1 MKNYRRTITIL
12 LMAAAL
18 LAAVFMTCCTRRT
31 EVPDTT
37 TPDATAPD
45 TAAGTAGPGVY
56 VRMERS
62 DAGSIFLRGSG
73 FSKVGKNADGTL
85 LKVGEWLYTGDDIV
99 QAAREENS
107 SVLFTVGALAADD
120 TLLAEG
126 SFLYDTAQEKLY
138 VTISEDGV
146 TCSTSDAADA
156 AADVPPVLTLPI
168 LDEIDATVTVG
179 VSGSSLSA
187 VRAAAKLLDWAA
199 ATGLGAEEVGD
210 AASTWLASRNDDLT
224 ECLQKLEM
232 VDDACQG
239 LLTGEARAMLD
250 SAGCADTEITWG
262 SQMPEPVEAIMQ
274 AAGLR

>member
-1 MKNYRRTITIL
+1 MKNYRKTITIL

-18 LAAVFMTCCTRRT
+18 LAAVFMTGCTRRT

-99 QAAREENS
+99 QVAREENS

-146 TCSTSDAADA
+146 TCATSDAADA
-156 AADVPPVLTLPI
+156 PADVQPVLTLP
-168 LDEIDATVTVG
+168 
-179 VSGSSLSA
+179 
-187 VRAAAKLLDWAA
+187 AAAVQQNGDGFFAWVVNADGNAERRPLNVAGQIGQQFQIASGVKPGERAITDGAQRVQPGAA
-199 ATGLGAEEVGD
+199 VQIL
-210 AASTWLASRNDDLT
+210 N
-224 ECLQKLEM
+224 
-232 VDDACQG
+232 
-239 LLTGEARAMLD
+239 
-250 SAGCADTEITWG
+250 
-262 SQMPEPVEAIMQ
+262 
-274 AAGLR
+274 

>member
-12 LMAAAL
+12 LMAAVL
-18 LAAVFMTCCTRRT
+18 LTAAFMTGCTRRT
-31 EVPDTT
+31 EGPDTT

-99 QAAREENS
+99 QVAREENS

-168 LDEIDATVTVG
+168 LDEIDATVTVV

-262 SQMPEPVEAIMQ
+262 SQMPEPAEAIMQ

>member
-12 LMAAAL
+12 LMAAVL
-18 LAAVFMTCCTRRT
+18 LTAAFMTGCTRRT
-31 EVPDTT
+31 EGPDTT

-99 QAAREENS
+99 QVAREENS

>member
-18 LAAVFMTCCTRRT
+18 LAAVFMTGCTRRT

-187 VRAAAKLLDWAA
+187 VQAAAKLLDWAA

>member
-1 MKNYRRTITIL
+1 MKNYRKTITIL

-18 LAAVFMTCCTRRT
+18 LATVFMTGCTRRT
-31 EVPDTT
+31 EGPDTT

-99 QAAREENS
+99 QVAREENS

-156 AADVPPVLTLPI
+156 AADVPSVLTLPI

-232 VDDACQG
+232 VDDACRG

-262 SQMPEPVEAIMQ
+262 SQMPEPAEAIMQ

>member
-12 LMAAAL
+12 LMAAVL
-18 LAAVFMTCCTRRT
+18 LTAAFMTGCTRRT
-31 EVPDTT
+31 EGPDTT

>member
-12 LMAAAL
+12 LMAAVL
-18 LAAVFMTCCTRRT
+18 LTAAFMTGCTRRA
-31 EVPDTT
+31 EGPDTT

-99 QAAREENS
+99 QVAREENS

-262 SQMPEPVEAIMQ
+262 SQMPEPAEAIMQ

>member
-1 MKNYRRTITIL
+1 MKNYRKTITIL
-12 LMAAAL
+12 LMAAVL
-18 LAAVFMTCCTRRT
+18 LTAAFMTGCTRRT
-31 EVPDTT
+31 EGPDTT

-45 TAAGTAGPGVY
+45 TAAGTVGPGVY

-99 QAAREENS
+99 QVAREENS

-156 AADVPPVLTLPI
+156 AADMPPVLTLPI

>member
-18 LAAVFMTCCTRRT
+18 LAAVFMTGCTRRT

-168 LDEIDATVTVG
+168 LDEIDAAVTVG

-232 VDDACQG
+232 VDNACQG

>member
-1 MKNYRRTITIL
+1 MKNYRKTVTIL

-18 LAAVFMTCCTRRT
+18 LAAVFMTGCTRRT

-99 QAAREENS
+99 QVARAENS
-107 SVLFTVGALAADD
+107 SVLFTVGALAAGD

-262 SQMPEPVEAIMQ
+262 SQMPEPAEAIMQ

>member
-1 MKNYRRTITIL
+1 MKNYKKTITIL

-18 LAAVFMTCCTRRT
+18 LATAFMTGCTRRT

-56 VRMERS
+56 VRVERS

-99 QAAREENS
+99 QVAREENS

-156 AADVPPVLTLPI
+156 AADVPSVLTLPI

>member
-18 LAAVFMTCCTRRT
+18 LAAVFMTGCTRRT

-99 QAAREENS
+99 QVAREENS

-199 ATGLGAEEVGD
+199 APGLGAEEVGD

>member
-1 MKNYRRTITIL
+1 MKNYRKTITIL

-18 LAAVFMTCCTRRT
+18 LAAVFMTGCTRRT

-99 QAAREENS
+99 QVAREENS

-168 LDEIDATVTVG
+168 LNEIDATVTVG

-232 VDDACQG
+232 VDDACRG

-262 SQMPEPVEAIMQ
+262 SQMPEPAEAIMQ

>member
-12 LMAAAL
+12 LMAAVL
-18 LAAVFMTCCTRRT
+18 LTAAFMTGCTRRT
-31 EVPDTT
+31 EGPDTT

-146 TCSTSDAADA
+146 TCSTSDAPDVP
-156 AADVPPVLTLPI
+156 ADVPPALPLT
-168 LDEIDATVTVG
+168 
-179 VSGSSLSA
+179 
-187 VRAAAKLLDWAA
+187 
-199 ATGLGAEEVGD
+199 
-210 AASTWLASRNDDLT
+210 
-224 ECLQKLEM
+224 
-232 VDDACQG
+232 
-239 LLTGEARAMLD
+239 
-250 SAGCADTEITWG
+250 
-262 SQMPEPVEAIMQ
+262 
-274 AAGLR
+274 

>member
-1 MKNYRRTITIL
+1 MKNYRKTITIL

-18 LAAVFMTCCTRRT
+18 LATVFMTGCTRRT
-31 EVPDTT
+31 EVPDAT

-99 QAAREENS
+99 QVAREENS

-262 SQMPEPVEAIMQ
+262 SQMPEPAEAIMQ

>member
-1 MKNYRRTITIL
+1 MKNYRKTITIL
-12 LMAAAL
+12 LMAAVL
-18 LAAVFMTCCTRRT
+18 LTAAFMTGCTRRT
-31 EVPDTT
+31 EEPDTT

-99 QAAREENS
+99 QVAREENS
-107 SVLFTVGALAADD
+107 SVIFTVGALAADD

-168 LDEIDATVTVG
+168 LDEIDAAVTVG

-232 VDDACQG
+232 VDDACRG

-262 SQMPEPVEAIMQ
+262 SQMPEPAEAIMQ

>member
-1 MKNYRRTITIL
+1 MKNYRKTITIL
-12 LMAAAL
+12 LMAAVL
-18 LAAVFMTCCTRRT
+18 LTAAFMTGCTRRT

-56 VRMERS
+56 VRVERS

-99 QAAREENS
+99 QVAREENS

-156 AADVPPVLTLPI
+156 AADVPSVLTLPI

>member
-12 LMAAAL
+12 LMAAVL
-18 LAAVFMTCCTRRT
+18 LTAAFMTGCTRRT
-31 EVPDTT
+31 EGPDTT

-99 QAAREENS
+99 QVAREENS

-168 LDEIDATVTVG
+168 LDEIEATVTVG

-262 SQMPEPVEAIMQ
+262 SQMPEPAEAIMQ

>member
-1 MKNYRRTITIL
+1 MKNYRKTITIL

-18 LAAVFMTCCTRRT
+18 LAAVFMTGCTRRT

-99 QAAREENS
+99 QVAREENS

-232 VDDACQG
+232 VDDACRG

-262 SQMPEPVEAIMQ
+262 SQMPEPAEAIMQ

>member
-1 MKNYRRTITIL
+1 MKNYRKTITIL

-18 LAAVFMTCCTRRT
+18 LAAVFMTGCTRRT

-99 QAAREENS
+99 QVAREENS

-168 LDEIDATVTVG
+168 LNEIDATVTVG

-210 AASTWLASRNDDLT
+210 AASTWLASRNDNLT

-262 SQMPEPVEAIMQ
+262 SQMPEPAEAIMQ

>member
-18 LAAVFMTCCTRRT
+18 LAAVFMTGCTRRT

-99 QAAREENS
+99 QVAREENS

>member
-18 LAAVFMTCCTRRT
+18 LAAVFMTGCTRRT

-99 QAAREENS
+99 QVAREENN

-262 SQMPEPVEAIMQ
+262 SQMPEPVESIMQ

>member
-12 LMAAAL
+12 LMAAVL
-18 LAAVFMTCCTRRT
+18 LTAAFMTGCTRRT
-31 EVPDTT
+31 EGPDTT

-156 AADVPPVLTLPI
+156 AADVPPVLTLLI

>member
-1 MKNYRRTITIL
+1 MKNYRKTVTIL

-18 LAAVFMTCCTRRT
+18 LAAVFMTGCTRRT

-99 QAAREENS
+99 QVARAENS
-107 SVLFTVGALAADD
+107 SVLFTVGALAAGD

-210 AASTWLASRNDDLT
+210 AASTWLASRNDNLT

-262 SQMPEPVEAIMQ
+262 SQMPEPAEAIMQ

>member
-1 MKNYRRTITIL
+1 MKNYRKTITIL

-18 LAAVFMTCCTRRT
+18 LAAVFMTGCTRRT

-99 QAAREENS
+99 QVAREENS
-107 SVLFTVGALAADD
+107 SVLFTVGALSADD

-210 AASTWLASRNDDLT
+210 AASIWLASRNDDLT

-232 VDDACQG
+232 VDDACRG

-262 SQMPEPVEAIMQ
+262 SQMPEPAEAIMQ

>member
-12 LMAAAL
+12 LMAAVL
-18 LAAVFMTCCTRRT
+18 LTAAFMTGCTRRT
-31 EVPDTT
+31 EGPDTT

-168 LDEIDATVTVG
+168 LDEIDATLTVG

-224 ECLQKLEM
+224 EYLQKLEM

>member
-1 MKNYRRTITIL
+1 M
-12 LMAAAL
+12 
-18 LAAVFMTCCTRRT
+18 
-31 EVPDTT
+31 
-37 TPDATAPD
+37 
-45 TAAGTAGPGVY
+45 
-56 VRMERS
+56 
-62 DAGSIFLRGSG
+62 
-73 FSKVGKNADGTL
+73 
-85 LKVGEWLYTGDDIV
+85 
-99 QAAREENS
+99 
-107 SVLFTVGALAADD
+107 
-120 TLLAEG
+120 
-126 SFLYDTAQEKLY
+126 
-138 VTISEDGV
+138 TISEDGV

-250 SAGCADTEITWG
+250 SAGCAVVG
-262 SQMPEPVEAIMQ
+262 CPERNLFTRTGAVIYFGVNPATCNLFTAFRAKTAFHLYPAIGTNNFSVNPLTAISAENRVRRYQLSAKDALRFAVRTRAALRAEDRPVNEFR
-274 AAGLR
+274 AALFTKIGHNSPIKFTC

>member
-1 MKNYRRTITIL
+1 MKNYRKTITIL

-18 LAAVFMTCCTRRT
+18 LATVFMTGCTRRT
-31 EVPDTT
+31 EGPDTT

-210 AASTWLASRNDDLT
+210 AASTWLASRNDGLT

-232 VDDACQG
+232 VDNACQG

>member
-12 LMAAAL
+12 LMAAVL
-18 LAAVFMTCCTRRT
+18 LTAAFMTGCTRRT
-31 EVPDTT
+31 EGPDTT

-99 QAAREENS
+99 QVAREENS
-107 SVLFTVGALAADD
+107 SVLFTVGALAAGD

>member
-18 LAAVFMTCCTRRT
+18 LAAVFMTGCTRRT

-232 VDDACQG
+232 VDNACQG

>member
-18 LAAVFMTCCTRRT
+18 LAAVFMTGCTRRT

-99 QAAREENS
+99 QVAREENS

-168 LDEIDATVTVG
+168 LDETDATVTVG

-232 VDDACQG
+232 VDNACQG

>member
-1 MKNYRRTITIL
+1 MKNYRKTITIL

-18 LAAVFMTCCTRRT
+18 LAAVFMTGCTRRT
-31 EVPDTT
+31 EGPDTT

-210 AASTWLASRNDDLT
+210 AASTWLASRNDDLA

-232 VDDACQG
+232 VDNACQG

>member
-12 LMAAAL
+12 LMAAVL
-18 LAAVFMTCCTRRT
+18 LTAAFMTGCTRRT
-31 EVPDTT
+31 EGPDTT

-210 AASTWLASRNDDLT
+210 AASTWLASRNDGLT

-232 VDDACQG
+232 VDNACQG

>member
-1 MKNYRRTITIL
+1 MKNYRKTITIL

-18 LAAVFMTCCTRRT
+18 LATVFMTGCTRRT
-31 EVPDTT
+31 EVPDAT

-99 QAAREENS
+99 QVARAENS
-107 SVLFTVGALAADD
+107 SVLFTVGALAAGD

-262 SQMPEPVEAIMQ
+262 SQMPEPAEAIMQ

>member
-1 MKNYRRTITIL
+1 MKNYRKTITIL

-18 LAAVFMTCCTRRT
+18 LAAVFMTGCTRRT

-73 FSKVGKNADGTL
+73 VSKVGKNADGTL

-99 QAAREENS
+99 QVAREENS

>member
-12 LMAAAL
+12 LMAAVL
-18 LAAVFMTCCTRRT
+18 LTAAFMTGCTRRT
-31 EVPDTT
+31 EGPDTT

-99 QAAREENS
+99 QVAREENS

-146 TCSTSDAADA
+146 TCAPHPTR
-156 AADVPPVLTLPI
+156 PTP
-168 LDEIDATVTVG
+168 
-179 VSGSSLSA
+179 
-187 VRAAAKLLDWAA
+187 R
-199 ATGLGAEEVGD
+199 
-210 AASTWLASRNDDLT
+210 RM
-224 ECLQKLEM
+224 CRR
-232 VDDACQG
+232 C
-239 LLTGEARAMLD
+239 
-250 SAGCADTEITWG
+250 
-262 SQMPEPVEAIMQ
+262 
-274 AAGLR
+274 

>member
-1 MKNYRRTITIL
+1 MKNYRKTVTIL

-18 LAAVFMTCCTRRT
+18 LAAVFMTGCTRRT

-99 QAAREENS
+99 QVAREENS

-168 LDEIDATVTVG
+168 LNEIDATVTVG

-210 AASTWLASRNDDLT
+210 AASTWLASRNDNLT

-262 SQMPEPVEAIMQ
+262 SQMPEPAEAIMQ

>member
-1 MKNYRRTITIL
+1 MKNYRKTITIL

-18 LAAVFMTCCTRRT
+18 LAAVFMTGCTRRT

-99 QAAREENS
+99 QVAREENS

-120 TLLAEG
+120 ALLAEG

-210 AASTWLASRNDDLT
+210 AASTWLASRNDDLS

-239 LLTGEARAMLD
+239 LLIGEARAMLD

-262 SQMPEPVEAIMQ
+262 SQMPEPAEAIMQ

>member
-12 LMAAAL
+12 LVAAAL
-18 LAAVFMTCCTRRT
+18 LAAVFMTGCTRRT

-99 QAAREENS
+99 QVAREENS

>member
-1 MKNYRRTITIL
+1 MKNYRKTITTL
-12 LMAAAL
+12 LMAAVL
-18 LAAVFMTCCTRRT
+18 LTAVFMTGCTRRT
-31 EVPDTT
+31 EAQDTTVPDTT
-37 TPDATAPD
+37 AE
-45 TAAGTAGPGVY
+45 AADLGVY
-56 VRMERS
+56 VRVERD
-62 DAGSIFLRGSG
+62 DANAIFLRGSG

-85 LKVGEWLYTGDDIV
+85 LKAGEWLYTGDDIV
-99 QAAREENS
+99 QLAREENS
-107 SVLFTVGALAADD
+107 SVLFTVGAKAADD

-146 TCSTSDAADA
+146 TCSTSNAADA

-168 LDEIDATVTVG
+168 LDEIDAAVTVG

-187 VRAAAKLLDWAA
+187 VRAAAELLDWAVN
-199 ATGLGAEEVGD
+199 TGLGAEEVGD